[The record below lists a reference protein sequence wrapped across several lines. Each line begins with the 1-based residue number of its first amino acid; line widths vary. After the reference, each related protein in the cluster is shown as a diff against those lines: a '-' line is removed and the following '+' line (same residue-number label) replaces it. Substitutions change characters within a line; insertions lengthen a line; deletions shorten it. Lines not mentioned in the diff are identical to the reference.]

1 MKKRFRY
8 IIEKSGTV
16 YYFLSLNIDLIRS
29 ECPTGCPSS
38 FIWLPYDFYTVSN

>member
-16 YYFLSLNIDLIRS
+16 YYFLSLNIDLIS
-29 ECPTGCPSS
+29 
-38 FIWLPYDFYTVSN
+38 IWVSYRLS